1 MATLIDPTLHTA
13 ALAALEAT
21 VNRALSLAANG
32 GAEMAAFEDQVFALH
47 CTSPQLDI
55 YLLPTATGVRLSGV
69 YDGPVTTR
77 LRGEAT
83 DFSAL
88 ASSTDPAASL
98 INGALELE
106 GESAPLIELQKTLSQ
121 LDIDWEAPLVDV
133 LGDVA
138 GHQVAAILR
147 DTFTWGKQATRSIAR
162 QLKEFIQEEARLSP
176 PHLEV
181 EDFYSDLRE
190 LGQRV
195 ERLEAR
201 AKRLRKEI
209 METKD

>member
-1 MATLIDPTLHTA
+1 
-13 ALAALEAT
+13 
-21 VNRALSLAANG
+21 
-32 GAEMAAFEDQVFALH
+32 
-47 CTSPQLDI
+47 
-55 YLLPTATGVRLSGV
+55 
-69 YDGPVTTR
+69 
-77 LRGEAT
+77 
-83 DFSAL
+83 
-88 ASSTDPAASL
+88 
-98 INGALELE
+98 
-106 GESAPLIELQKTLSQ
+106 
-121 LDIDWEAPLVDV
+121 V